1 MSPTGGDGSGSPLKG
16 AHVVLGVSASVAA
29 YKAVDLCRRL
39 VGLGAYVTPVLTADA
54 QRFVGAASFTAL
66 GSRRAVTSLF
76 DDVEPIPHTALGR
89 SADVVVVAPAT
100 AKVLAEF
107 AHGLSPDVLTATLLA
122 TRAPVVMCPAMH
134 TEMWEHP
141 AVADNVTL
149 LERRGVL
156 LVGPDVGPLA
166 GGDVGAGR
174 LADPAA
180 IVDALAGVVAARR
193 PGLQAYTSAARVRS
207 AARPEAPTT
216 SPWANS
222 AGKSAPAM
230 AATDVVDVDEF
241 AAAGS
246 DDVAAALQDDPEFAL
261 PVLDDPE
268 LDLPVLDEVGP
279 EHGERDVAVPG
290 EPPSP
295 DSADSAD
302 SADSPDSAGPNAT
315 RVDLRGVR
323 VLVTAGGTREPLDP
337 VRFIGNRSSG
347 KQGHAFAAAASD
359 CGADVIL
366 VTTAAGT
373 LPVPPRVKVAVV
385 ETAQQMTDAVMARGH
400 DADIVVMAA
409 AVADFRPLRAADD
422 KIKKDA
428 GIPRIVLEPTT
439 DILAT
444 LGRQRRLD
452 PPQVLVGFAAETAH
466 SETDALRE
474 LGAAKRRNKGVDLL
488 VANDVTAPA
497 AGFEGDTNAAL
508 VILPDDSVVTID
520 TTTKLDLAFQVLQ
533 LASQR
538 LTEVR
543 AAAGAAGEPLVGPLA
558 DTTTDA
564 ADEFGVSAPAGES
577 ASTQP
582 FVETVADVD
591 PFAAAADTSSDHTA
605 HPLENT

>member
-107 AHGLSPDVLTATLLA
+107 AHGLSADVLTATLLA

-156 LVGPDVGPLA
+156 FVGPDVGPLA

-216 SPWANS
+216 SPWANG

-241 AAAGS
+241 A
-246 DDVAAALQDDPEFAL
+246 DDVAAALQDDPELDL

-268 LDLPVLDEVGP
+268 LDLPVLDEVGV
-279 EHGERDVAVPG
+279 ERGERDVAVPD

-295 DSADSAD
+295 DSTDSAD
-302 SADSPDSAGPNAT
+302 STGSAGPNVA

-508 VILPDDSVVTID
+508 VILPDDSVVTIE

-543 AAAGAAGEPLVGPLA
+543 AAAGAAGEPLA

-564 ADEFGVSAPAGES
+564 ADEFGVTAPEGES

-591 PFAAAADTSSDHTA
+591 PFAVAADTSSDHTA